1 MLDRVRPNRSS
12 EVPLSTNLPD
22 GGGATPR
29 RVMAVIT
36 IDTCGSWI
44 IVVNISLPYKDEDYQ
59 DRSLPGK
66 KIFSLFVN
74 IFKAN

>member
-1 MLDRVRPNRSS
+1 MAEEERRR
-12 EVPLSTNLPD
+12 
-22 GGGATPR
+22 AA
-29 RVMAVIT
+29 RVMAVMPPSIP

-66 KIFSLFVN
+66 KIFSFFVN